1 VWRVDP
7 NTTTAMFSK
16 KRIALTLRLRRGN
29 GMAHHRK
36 DPTTNVASGWRKA
49 QRDTKKDVR
58 VEARKPQMERK
69 PFEKG
74 TDNDVAS

>member
-1 VWRVDP
+1 
-7 NTTTAMFSK
+7 
-16 KRIALTLRLRRGN
+16 
-29 GMAHHRK
+29 MAHHRK
-36 DPTTNVASGWRKA
+36 DPTTNIASGWRKA